1 MMTHCGSSLRR
12 NGERATHPQSPLS
25 ALRRFAVIGAQC
37 GIAVISKAGVDL
49 IVWGVTS
56 LEIIV
61 ALNIDWKDR
70 IKIRCRIVEDRLMHF
85 TWNKFAICLSQYGI
99 AGIQLIHWK
108 IRPEHHAIGAELI

>member
-1 MMTHCGSSLRR
+1 LGHSAAL
-12 NGERATHPQSPLS
+12 LS
-25 ALRRFAVIGAQC
+25 YQR
-37 GIAVISKAGVDL
+37 AGVDL

-61 ALNIDWKDR
+61 ALNIDWQDR

-85 TWNKFAICLSQYGI
+85 TWNKFAICLSQCGI